1 MLRTTKIRN
10 SQRVPATFSLPPE
23 APDGKD
29 LGRRRLQRLDAGAA
43 RAADP
48 KRDGSRSVSIR
59 VPGGRPVRFR
69 YLAPGGHWFDDEH
82 VAERDGGNC
91 VVHL

>member
-1 MLRTTKIRN
+1 MLRTTKVRN
-10 SQRVPATFSLPPE
+10 ANAYQLTFSLPPE
-23 APDGKD
+23 APHGDVSVVGD
-29 LGRRRLQRLDAGAA
+29 FNDWTPGRHELR
-43 RAADP
+43 P
-48 KRDGSRSVSIR
+48 KRDGSRSVTVR
-59 VPGGRPVRFR
+59 VAAGRPVRFR